1 MVFFSTQVFF
11 KTFRY
16 VEQKGG
22 GYIMAITRSKK
33 EEVLESLVSRFST
46 ARSIVFVKNSGL
58 SVKDTRAMKDTLK
71 KSEVSLSVAKK
82 TLYAL
87 AAKQIGITEF
97 DIMLLDGAVAV
108 AISETDEIAPAK
120 LLGQIAKKNDKLEL
134 VGAIMDGK
142 LVGKKE
148 VTILSN
154 TPSKE
159 ESYAKILGS
168 ALAPLSGFVR
178 ILDQL
183 AQRDAV
189 AAE

>member
-1 MVFFSTQVFF
+1 
-11 KTFRY
+11 
-16 VEQKGG
+16 
-22 GYIMAITRSKK
+22 MAISRSKK
-33 EEVLESLVSRFST
+33 EEVLSSLVSRFSS
-46 ARSIVFVKNSGL
+46 ARSIVFVKNLGL
-58 SVKDTRAMKDTLK
+58 SVKDTREMKNALRK
-71 KSEVSLSVAKK
+71 AEVSLSVAKK

-87 AAKQIGITEF
+87 AAQNIGVTDF
-97 DIMLLDGAVAV
+97 DITLLDGAVAV
-108 AISETDEIAPAK
+108 AVSETDEIAPAK
-120 LLGQIAKKNDKLEL
+120 LLGQMAKKNDRLEL

-159 ESYAKILGS
+159 ESYAKIMGS

-183 AQRDAV
+183 AKKNAE
-189 AAE
+189 AA

>member
-1 MVFFSTQVFF
+1 
-11 KTFRY
+11 
-16 VEQKGG
+16 
-22 GYIMAITRSKK
+22 MAISRSKK
-33 EEVLESLVSRFST
+33 EEILDSLVSRFST
-46 ARSIVFVKNSGL
+46 ARSIVFVKNNGL
-58 SVKDTRAMKDTLK
+58 SVKDTRTMKETLR

-87 AAKQIGITEF
+87 AAKNIGVTEF
-97 DIMLLDGAVAV
+97 DISLLDGAVAV
-108 AISETDEIAPAK
+108 AISDNDEITPAK
-120 LLGQIAKKNDKLEL
+120 LLGQIAKKNKNLEL
-134 VGAIMDGK
+134 IGAIMDGK

-183 AQRDAV
+183 AKKDAET
-189 AAE
+189 A